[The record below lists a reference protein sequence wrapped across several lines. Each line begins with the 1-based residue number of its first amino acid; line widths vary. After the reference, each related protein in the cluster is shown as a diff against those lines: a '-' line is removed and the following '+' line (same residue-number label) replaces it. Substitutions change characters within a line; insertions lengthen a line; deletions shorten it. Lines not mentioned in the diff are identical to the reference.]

1 MLLNEKELVD
11 KFKKDRE
18 QYWLMLR
25 RAKADW
31 VRLTDQASIDYSMG
45 DGAFYYYLQRNYGLR
60 MEMIDAKITANYE
73 VVDDAKYL
81 MFVMKYGS

>member
-1 MLLNEKELVD
+1 MMTELD
-11 KFKKDRE
+11 IISKHKKDRD
-18 QYWLMLR
+18 QYWAMLQ
-25 RAKADW
+25 RAKRDFM
-31 VRLTDQASIDYSMG
+31 RITDQSSLEYEAG

-60 MEMIDAKITANYE
+60 MELIDGKITAHYE